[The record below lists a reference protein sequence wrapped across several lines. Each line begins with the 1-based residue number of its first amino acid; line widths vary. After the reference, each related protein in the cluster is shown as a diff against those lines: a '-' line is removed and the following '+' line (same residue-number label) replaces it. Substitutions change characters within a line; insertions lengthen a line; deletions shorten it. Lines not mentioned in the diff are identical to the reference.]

1 MAKKIYVGVNG
12 KARKVRKMYVGVGG
26 SAHKVK
32 KGYIGVNGVARL
44 FFTSGKPLSQYAE
57 GAIIKINEGGKPAE
71 FYVAKHNYESSLNG
85 NGRTLVVR
93 KEAGVKKQF
102 HSKTF
107 DVQYS
112 GSDIDN
118 WLINDYK
125 NSLDPGVQSV
135 LGSTKNKRTS
145 TADRNDILTDSR
157 PVFLLSLRERGHTDS
172 SANNYE
178 GSPLP
183 NISLYQ
189 QGYYNGAKD
198 SIWTRTI
205 HRISDRYVF
214 FINEYGNPEDNY
226 PTSSLGVCPAFTLPE
241 TLLLNE
247 QTNQIIG

>member
-1 MAKKIYVGVNG
+1 
-12 KARKVRKMYVGVGG
+12 MYVGVGG

-118 WLINDYK
+118 WLIN
-125 NSLDPGVQSV
+125 
-135 LGSTKNKRTS
+135 
-145 TADRNDILTDSR
+145 DRNDILTDSR

>member
-125 NSLDPGVQSV
+125 NSLV
-135 LGSTKNKRTS
+135 
-145 TADRNDILTDSR
+145 
-157 PVFLLSLRERGHTDS
+157 
-172 SANNYE
+172 
-178 GSPLP
+178 
-183 NISLYQ
+183 
-189 QGYYNGAKD
+189 
-198 SIWTRTI
+198 
-205 HRISDRYVF
+205 
-214 FINEYGNPEDNY
+214 
-226 PTSSLGVCPAFTLPE
+226 
-241 TLLLNE
+241 
-247 QTNQIIG
+247 QIITRDLLCLISHCINKDITMGQRTVSGLELFTVYLIDMFFSSMNMEIQKTIIRPHPLAFVPHLHCRKRFC